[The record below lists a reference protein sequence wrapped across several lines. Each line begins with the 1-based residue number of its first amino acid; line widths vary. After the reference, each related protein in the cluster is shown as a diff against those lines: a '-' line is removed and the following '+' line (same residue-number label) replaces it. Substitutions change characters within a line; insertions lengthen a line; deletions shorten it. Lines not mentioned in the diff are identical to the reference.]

1 MSRGF
6 DVWQSQPLDKVIPP
20 WLLNPRPLAM
30 NPYANGSRHLSH
42 CFMSENNK
50 GGEQWG
56 RGMVQR
62 PNEETLYRKHME
74 MMQARLTALEPSHLP
89 LADARVPG
97 C

>member
-1 MSRGF
+1 
-6 DVWQSQPLDKVIPP
+6 
-20 WLLNPRPLAM
+20 
-30 NPYANGSRHLSH
+30 
-42 CFMSENNK
+42 MSENNK